1 MVENLNITKITK
13 CFILKSTVCCI
24 GGVVTGSWKRKFGEK
39 TIRKREL
46 KLKIQREGGIEAKMQ
61 RDEGRSI

>member
-1 MVENLNITKITK
+1 M
-13 CFILKSTVCCI
+13 
-24 GGVVTGSWKRKFGEK
+24 VTGSWKRELREK

-46 KLKIQREGGIEAKMQ
+46 KLKMQRVGGIEATMQ

>member
-1 MVENLNITKITK
+1 M
-13 CFILKSTVCCI
+13 
-24 GGVVTGSWKRKFGEK
+24 TGSWKREFGEK

-61 RDEGRSI
+61 RDEGRSIYVVTFREQRIKKSVNNLFFIHLQFL

>member
-1 MVENLNITKITK
+1 M
-13 CFILKSTVCCI
+13 
-24 GGVVTGSWKRKFGEK
+24 VTGSWKRKFGKK

-46 KLKIQREGGIEAKMQ
+46 KLNMQREGGIEAKMQ